1 MPLFF
6 AASQILVMTELKS
19 ANNGNGMMMDRMN
32 LIELRDRLTTLFGI
46 VILGLS
52 GAASAAE
59 DADAPDVLFIVVD
72 DMNDWISLLDPDAPI
87 KTPNLER
94 LARRGMLFTRA
105 YCASPACNPSRA
117 ATLTGLRPSTTGVYG
132 NKSDWRGA
140 VPDRRTI
147 MQQFMVAGYDVRGAG
162 KIFHH
167 HLGGAF
173 HDDESFR
180 NFQPMRPQKY
190 PPNKLNGAPEYG
202 SPNTDWG
209 QWPSREEDSIDFH
222 TASYCVGVLSR
233 PASGQPLFLACGI
246 YKPHSPF
253 FAPADYHNAY
263 GDIALPARKEDDW
276 RDLPAGAASLL
287 RSTKWFWQGM
297 MNVEKKQEGS
307 YQNFIQAY
315 AACTAF
321 ADAQIGRVLDALD
334 KSPRRDSTIV
344 VLWSDH
350 GFHLGEKDHIEKFAL
365 WEKSNHIP
373 FIVVAPSVAKPGSRC
388 RRPVDMTSLYPTLLE
403 LCGLP
408 ADANCDGDSL
418 VPLLRDPNAKWI
430 SPAMMTY
437 MRGNHAVRSD
447 RWRYIRYADGSEELY
462 DHDADPNEW
471 HNLAGQ
477 KRYAEVIASHSKW
490 LPTTE
495 AKQVPD
501 LKRRQPRPEIKR

>member
-1 MPLFF
+1 MIGDHMSFIEL
-6 AASQILVMTELKS
+6 QNRLKS
-19 ANNGNGMMMDRMN
+19 
-32 LIELRDRLTTLFGI
+32 LFGI
-46 VILGLS
+46 VVLCMPY
-52 GAASAAE
+52 AASAA
-59 DADAPDVLFIVVD
+59 DGTRSPDVLFIVVD
-72 DMNDWISLLDPDAPI
+72 DMNNWISLLDPEAPI

-94 LARRGMLFTRA
+94 LAQRGMLFTRA

-140 VPDRRTI
+140 VSDRKTI
-147 MQQFMVAGYDVRGAG
+147 MQQFMAAGYDVRGAG

-167 HLGGAF
+167 HLNGAF
-173 HDDESFR
+173 HDDDSFGE
-180 NFQPMRPQKY
+180 FQHMRPQKY
-190 PPNKLNGAPEYG
+190 PPKKLNGAPKYG
-202 SPNTDWG
+202 SRNTDWG
-209 QWPSREEDSIDFH
+209 QWPSREEDSIDFQ
-222 TASYCVGVLSR
+222 TASYCVEALSR
-233 PASGQPLFLACGI
+233 SASDKPLFLACGI

-253 FAPADYHNAY
+253 FAPADYHKAY
-263 GDIALPARKEDDW
+263 DAIELPTRKEDDW
-276 RDLPAGAASLL
+276 SDLPVGAASLM
-287 RSTKWFWQGM
+287 RNKKWFWQGM

-307 YQNFIQAY
+307 YQNFIRAY
-315 AACTAF
+315 AACAAF

-334 KSPRRDSTIV
+334 KSPRRDNTII

-373 FIVVAPSVAKPGSRC
+373 FIVVAPGATKPGSRC
-388 RRPVDMTSLYPTLLE
+388 DRPVDMTSLYPTLLE

-408 ADANCDGDSL
+408 ADAKCDGHSL
-418 VPLLRDPNAKWI
+418 VPLLRAPKAKWLR
-430 SPAMMTY
+430 PALMTY

-462 DHDADPNEW
+462 DHEADPNEW
-471 HNLAGQ
+471 HNLANEERFAG
-477 KRYAEVIASHSKW
+477 VIATLRKW

-501 LKRRQPRPEIKR
+501 LKRRQPRTEVKQ